1 MYFLIFP
8 PLQIFHLSLSQT
20 VMTYCW
26 MEKKWALQR
35 TCGVHSMVGGTWN
48 PATWKT
54 RFVFHV
60 SGKQIILTHP
70 MVRPMGFLWLLLKA
84 SHSPLPLFHFK
95 YCVWF
100 LTPFYVDPLVMTQ
113 KETAFH
119 DPPHKH
125 HIYK

>member
-1 MYFLIFP
+1 MCFLMFP
-8 PLQIFHLSLSQT
+8 PLQNFSSFSLTNSNDLLLDG
-20 VMTYCW
+20 
-26 MEKKWALQR
+26 KKWALQR
-35 TCGVHSMVGGTWN
+35 TCGVYSMVGGTWN

-84 SHSPLPLFHFK
+84 SHSPLPLFHYK

-100 LTPFYVDPLVMTQ
+100 LTPFCVDPLVMTL

-119 DPPHKH
+119 DPPQKH
-125 HIYK
+125 CIYK